1 MRSPPES
8 KSIYPVLVDFSKK
21 RNLKKR
27 RGSEVKPHIA
37 LICGG
42 KSAEH
47 EISALS
53 ALGVFEAIDRTRFDV
68 SLYGITPSG
77 KGFVPLTGRSEF
89 ESDSNGLPIVPEG
102 RSLQSLPEGIDLLF
116 PVLHGSNGEDG
127 VFQGYAEFL
136 QINYLGSG
144 VMASALAMDKSRA
157 KEIFAAAGLN
167 VARGKSVRSVGEA
180 ASINFTFPLFVKPA
194 RGGSSRGTRK
204 VKGREELAE
213 AISEALTF
221 DSVALIEEAV
231 DGREVECAILEIDD
245 RIESS
250 VVGEIRVLGDR
261 EFYDYEAKY
270 LDSATEYLI
279 PAPIESAVQ
288 GEIQG
293 AAIKAFRAIGCAGL
307 ARVDFFLKGDG
318 SIVINELN
326 TMPGFT
332 PKSVFPMLW
341 KANGRSYSEV
351 ITLMID
357 QALKNPKV

>member
-1 MRSPPES
+1 MRSLPES
-8 KSIYPVLVDFSKK
+8 RLIYPVHIDSRKSEV
-21 RNLKKR
+21 R
-27 RGSEVKPHIA
+27 SEVKPHIA

-53 ALGVFEAIDRTRFDV
+53 ALGVFDAIDRNRFDV

-77 KGFVPLTGRSEF
+77 KGFVPLTGRADF
-89 ESDSNGLPIVPEG
+89 DSDSNGLPIVPE
-102 RSLQSLPEGIDLLF
+102 RASAVSLPSGIDLLF

-157 KEIFAAAGLN
+157 KEIFAAAGLT
-167 VARGKSVRSVGEA
+167 VARGKSVRSVAEA
-180 ASINFTFPLFVKPA
+180 GAVDLSFPLFVKPA

-204 VKGREELAE
+204 VKDSDQLAD
-213 AISEALTF
+213 AIREALTF
-221 DSVALIEEAV
+221 DSIALIEEAV
-231 DGREVECAILEIDD
+231 DGREVECAILEIDG

-250 VVGEIRVLGDR
+250 VVGEIRVLGNR

-279 PAPIESAVQ
+279 PAPIDNEVQ
-288 GEIQG
+288 GAIQ
-293 AAIKAFRAIGCAGL
+293 AAATKAFNAIGCAGL

-318 SIVINELN
+318 SIVINEIN

-341 KANGRSYSEV
+341 KANGRSYSDV
-351 ITLMID
+351 ITVIIE
-357 QALKNPKV
+357 QALKNPKI

>member
-1 MRSPPES
+1 M
-8 KSIYPVLVDFSKK
+8 
-21 RNLKKR
+21 
-27 RGSEVKPHIA
+27 KPHVA

-53 ALGVFEAIDRTRFDV
+53 ALGVFEAIDRTRFEV

-77 KGFVPLTGRSEF
+77 KGFVPLTGRTDF
-89 ESDSNGLPIVPEG
+89 DSDPNGLPLVPE
-102 RSLQSLPEGIDLLF
+102 SAAAAPLPSGIDLLF
-116 PVLHGSNGEDG
+116 PILHGSNGEDG

-157 KEIFAAAGLN
+157 KQIFQSAGLS
-167 VARGKSVRSVGEA
+167 VARGKSVRSVAEA
-180 ASINFTFPLFVKPA
+180 TEIELDFPLFVKPA
-194 RGGSSRGTRK
+194 CGGSSRGTTK
-204 VKGREELAE
+204 VKSQDRLAE
-213 AISEALTF
+213 AIREALTF
-221 DSVALIEEAV
+221 DSIALIEEAV
-231 DGREVECAILEIDD
+231 DGREVECAILEIDG
-245 RIESS
+245 RVESS
-250 VVGEIRVLGDR
+250 VVGEIRVLGER

-279 PAPIESAVQ
+279 PAPIESEVQ
-288 GEIQG
+288 NAIRA
-293 AAIKAFRAIGCAGL
+293 AAIKAFNAIGCAGL
-307 ARVDFFLKGDG
+307 ARVDFFLKEDG

-341 KANGRSYSEV
+341 KASGRSYSEV
-351 ITLMID
+351 ITVMID
-357 QALKNPKV
+357 EALRNSKL

>member
-1 MRSPPES
+1 M
-8 KSIYPVLVDFSKK
+8 
-21 RNLKKR
+21 
-27 RGSEVKPHIA
+27 KPHIA

-68 SLYGITPSG
+68 SLFGITRSG
-77 KGFVPLTGRSEF
+77 RGFIPLAGRSDF
-89 ESDSNGLPIVPEG
+89 ESDANGLPLVPEG
-102 RSLQSLPEGIDLLF
+102 GSAVELPSGIDLLF

-127 VFQGYAEFL
+127 VFQGYAQFL
-136 QINYLGSG
+136 QINYLGSA

-157 KEIFAAAGLN
+157 KEIFTAAGLK
-167 VARGKSVRSVGEA
+167 VAKGKSLSSVTEA
-180 ASINFTFPLFVKPA
+180 DSIGLDFPLFVKPA

-204 VKGREELAE
+204 VKSRDQLSD
-213 AISEALTF
+213 AIKEALSF
-221 DSVALIEEAV
+221 DSIALIEEAV
-231 DGREVECAILEIDD
+231 EGREVECAILQIDG
-245 RIESS
+245 RVESS

-279 PAPIESAVQ
+279 PAPIEAKVQSA
-288 GEIQG
+288 IQA
-293 AAIKAFRAIGCAGL
+293 AAIRAFEAIGCEGL
-307 ARVDFFLKGDG
+307 ARVDFFLRPDG
-318 SIVINELN
+318 AIVINEIN

-341 KANGRSYSEV
+341 RESGRSYSEV
-351 ITLMID
+351 ITAMID
-357 QALKNPKV
+357 EALRNPKV

>member
-1 MRSPPES
+1 M
-8 KSIYPVLVDFSKK
+8 
-21 RNLKKR
+21 
-27 RGSEVKPHIA
+27 KPHIA

-53 ALGVFEAIDRTRFDV
+53 ALGVFEAIDRSRFDV
-68 SLYGITPSG
+68 SLYGITRSG
-77 KGFVPLTGRSEF
+77 KGFIPLTGREDF
-89 ESDSNGLPIVPEG
+89 ESDPNGLPLVPE
-102 RSLQSLPEGIDLLF
+102 SESPTELPSGIDLLF

-127 VFQGYAEFL
+127 VFQGYAQFL

-157 KEIFAAAGLN
+157 KEIFAAVGLK
-167 VARGKSVRSVGEA
+167 VARGKSVRSVSEA
-180 ASINFTFPLFVKPA
+180 ASIDLDLPLFVKPA

-204 VKGREELAE
+204 VKSWDQLADSV
-213 AISEALTF
+213 SEALTF

-231 DGREVECAILEIDD
+231 QGREVECAVLEIDG
-245 RIESS
+245 RVESS
-250 VVGEIRVLGDR
+250 VVGEIRVLGNR

-279 PAPIESAVQ
+279 PAPIDSEAQDAIRS
-288 GEIQG
+288 
-293 AAIKAFRAIGCAGL
+293 AAIKAFNAIGCAGL
-307 ARVDFFLKGDG
+307 ARVDFFLTKDG
-318 SIVINELN
+318 SIVINEIN

-341 KANGRSYSEV
+341 KASGRSYSEV
-351 ITLMID
+351 ITMMIEE
-357 QALKNPKV
+357 ALKNSKV

>member
-1 MRSPPES
+1 M
-8 KSIYPVLVDFSKK
+8 
-21 RNLKKR
+21 
-27 RGSEVKPHIA
+27 KPHIA

-53 ALGVFEAIDRTRFDV
+53 ALGVFEAIDRNRFDV
-68 SLYGITPSG
+68 SLFGITSTG
-77 KGFVPLTGRSEF
+77 EGFAPLTGRSDF
-89 ESDSNGLPIVPEG
+89 DSDGNGMPIVPQ
-102 RSLQSLPEGIDLLF
+102 RSPRTSLPTGIDLLF

-144 VMASALAMDKSRA
+144 VLASALAMDKSRA
-157 KEIFAAAGLN
+157 KQIFASVGLD
-167 VARGKSVRSVGEA
+167 VAPGMSVRSADEA
-180 ASINFTFPLFVKPA
+180 DSIDLAIPLFVKPS

-204 VKGREELAE
+204 VKQRDQLTD
-213 AISEALTF
+213 AIKEALSF
-221 DSVALIEEAV
+221 DSTALVETAV
-231 DGREVECAILEIDD
+231 MGREVECAILEIDG
-245 RIESS
+245 RVEAS
-250 VVGEIRVLGDR
+250 VVGEIKVLGNR

-279 PAPIESAVQ
+279 PAPIDSRLQ
-288 GEIQG
+288 SMIQA
-293 AAIKAFRAIGCAGL
+293 AAITAFKAIGCSGL
-307 ARVDFFLKGDG
+307 ARVDFFLKPDG

-341 KANGRSYSEV
+341 QASGRSYGEV
-351 ITLMID
+351 ITMMIEE
-357 QALKNPKV
+357 ALRNPKV